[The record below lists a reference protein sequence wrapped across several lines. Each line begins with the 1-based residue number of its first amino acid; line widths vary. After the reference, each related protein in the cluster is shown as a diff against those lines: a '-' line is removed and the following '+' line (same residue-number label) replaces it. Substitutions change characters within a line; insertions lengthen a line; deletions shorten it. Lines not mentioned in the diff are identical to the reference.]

1 METFS
6 ALLAIYAGNS
16 PVPGKFPAQR
26 PVTRSLDVYFD
37 LRPNKQ
43 LSKQSWGWWFE
54 TPSRPLWR
62 HTNDQARTKR
72 KPCAYFIPYALHLHF
87 VIKYNCSI
95 HSVKKK
101 SIWGLQSWSTI
112 NTTSRMCF
120 KSLYNVIYLTT
131 VLTLQWLHNER
142 DGVPNH
148 RSLDFLLNRLFRR
161 RSKKTPKAPRHWPL
175 LVCCMSWLWYNY
187 TYMECIGLY
196 FRYNWPIK
204 STKPGTDILIPV
216 YFIWLCER
224 NICQVIWKKIAQ
236 YMLITSTV

>member
-1 METFS
+1 MFTLICARINSWVNNRE
-6 ALLAIYAGNS
+6 AG
-16 PVPGKFPAQR
+16 
-26 PVTRSLDVYFD
+26 D
-37 LRPNKQ
+37 LRRHRAHYDVILMIKLEQSVNHVHISYRMPYIYIS
-43 LSKQSWGWWFE
+43 LSNITAQYI
-54 TPSRPLWR
+54 LWR
-62 HTNDQARTKR
+62 
-72 KPCAYFIPYALHLHF
+72 
-87 VIKYNCSI
+87 
-95 HSVKKK
+95 KK

-120 KSLYNVIYLTT
+120 KSLYIVIYLTT

-224 NICQVIWKKIAQ
+224 NICQVIGKKSHNIC
-236 YMLITSTV
+236 